1 MTTTSLQFQLNL
13 HNKGINTFDEII
25 PLLTNISQLKELDL
39 SNNNLTSL
47 PSNLSSFEN
56 LIYLN
61 LNILEMPK
69 LL

>member
-1 MTTTSLQFQLNL
+1 MNTTSLQFQLNL

-56 LIYLN
+56 LIY
-61 LNILEMPK
+61 
-69 LL
+69 